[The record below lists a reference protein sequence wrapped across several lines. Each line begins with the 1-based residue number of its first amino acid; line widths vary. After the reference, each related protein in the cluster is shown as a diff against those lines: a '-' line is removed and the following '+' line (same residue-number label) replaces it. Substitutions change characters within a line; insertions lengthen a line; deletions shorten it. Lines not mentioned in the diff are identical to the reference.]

1 MSTLQEYFIKL
12 YIGSHR
18 KNIRTMS
25 TLQEYFIK
33 LYIDSH
39 VHIARIFAPC
49 PHCKNILLSFTLI
62 RSTLQE
68 YSHHVNK
75 NILLS
80 FTLIRMSTLQEY
92 FIKLYIDLHHV
103 HIARIFAPCLH
114 HTTSLN

>member
-12 YIGSHR
+12 YIDSLHIAR
-18 KNIRTMS
+18 IFAPCQ
-25 TLQEYFIK
+25 QEYFIK

-62 RSTLQE
+62 RMSTLQE

-75 NILLS
+75 NILSS

-92 FIKLYIDLHHV
+92 SHHV
-103 HIARIFAPCLH
+103 YIARIFY
-114 HTTSLN
+114 